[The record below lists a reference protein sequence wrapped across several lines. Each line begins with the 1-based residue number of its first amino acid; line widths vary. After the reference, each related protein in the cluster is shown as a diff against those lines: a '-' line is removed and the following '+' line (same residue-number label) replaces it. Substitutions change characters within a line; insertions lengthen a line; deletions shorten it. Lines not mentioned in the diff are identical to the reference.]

1 MFNGASLPVSADAGL
16 ALAEILDDG
25 ADIELPD
32 ATDDESLDDGKLGIV
47 ADD

>member
-1 MFNGASLPVSADAGL
+1 LFNGASLPVSADAGL
-16 ALAEILDDG
+16 ADEILDDG